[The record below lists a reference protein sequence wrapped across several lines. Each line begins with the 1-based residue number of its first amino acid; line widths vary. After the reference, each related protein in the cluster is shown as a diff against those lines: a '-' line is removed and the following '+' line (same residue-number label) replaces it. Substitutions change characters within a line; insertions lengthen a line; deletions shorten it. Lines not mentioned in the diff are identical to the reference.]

1 MNNHTKPNFAKL
13 SPIEKRQEEQNDFI
27 CECGEEWMT
36 PGHMFWLCRMQCPQC
51 GEVVEAR

>member
-36 PGHMFWLCRMQCPQC
+36 PGHTFWLCRMQCPQC

>member
-1 MNNHTKPNFAKL
+1 MNIRPNFAKQ
-13 SPIEKRQEEQNDFI
+13 SPIEKRQAKKSDFV
-27 CECGEEWMT
+27 CDCGEEWMT

>member
-1 MNNHTKPNFAKL
+1 MNIQTKPNFAKL
-13 SPIEKRQEEQNDFI
+13 SPIEKRQAKKSDFV

-51 GEVVEAR
+51 GEGVEAR